1 MAPNLLTPPP
11 PQLRFMF
18 KCVQCCL
25 WCFEKV
31 LKFITRNAYIV
42 IAVEGKSFCG
52 AAVRSFRLIMS
63 NLALIG
69 TVNAISMF
77 VMILGKTVTT
87 VAAGIGAFAWFTYDP
102 SFDYG
107 GANEVSGY
115 AVPVLVRGRA
125 RTGEG
130 VSCTAAPH
138 PPLPLPRL
146 SSSWPT

>member
-1 MAPNLLTPPP
+1 
-11 PQLRFMF
+11 MF
-18 KCVQCCL
+18 KVVQCCL

-42 IAVEGKSFCG
+42 VAVEGKSFCS
-52 AAVRSFRLIMS
+52 AAIRSFRLIIS

-87 VAAGIGAFAWFTYDP
+87 VAAGIGAFVWFSYDP
-102 SFDYG
+102 SFEDG
-107 GANEVSGY
+107 GANEISGY
-115 AVPVLVRGRA
+115 AVPVLVRGHA
-125 RTGEG
+125 IGGSLPAFALLTPP
-130 VSCTAAPH
+130 VHALAP
-138 PPLPLPRL
+138 LLPRS